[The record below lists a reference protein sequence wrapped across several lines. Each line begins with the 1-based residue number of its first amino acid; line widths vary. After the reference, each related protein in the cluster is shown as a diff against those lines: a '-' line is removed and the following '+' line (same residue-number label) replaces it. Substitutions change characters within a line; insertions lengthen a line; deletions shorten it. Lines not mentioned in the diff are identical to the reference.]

1 MSHLDN
7 NSVLDKGTSFCVGS
21 WIFVADGSGGFNS
34 RSIDRSIS
42 EVSEA
47 ARSQEINDFVDQL
60 EEVELSVL
68 NNGTRNQPE
77 FDTIRPKTLSEL
89 EEDLDKLLEDTKQET
104 TIDGKILSSGCQ
116 QDIIQEEQPINSVST
131 TTIKNYL
138 KDLMEIRRPRVNN
151 PNLLGG
157 INRVSNNIAGCINLA
172 ESSLRKKKIRN
183 KLEEDYSKEEAVRRH
198 LFKYQSHR

>member
-1 MSHLDN
+1 MAHLDN
-7 NSVLDKGTSFCVGS
+7 NSVLDKATSFCVGS

-104 TIDGKILSSGCQ
+104 TIDGKILFSGCQ
-116 QDIIQEEQPINSVST
+116 QNITQENQPVNSVSKA
-131 TTIKNYL
+131 TIKNYL
-138 KDLMEIRRPRVNN
+138 KDLKEI
-151 PNLLGG
+151 
-157 INRVSNNIAGCINLA
+157 
-172 ESSLRKKKIRN
+172 
-183 KLEEDYSKEEAVRRH
+183 
-198 LFKYQSHR
+198 

>member
-34 RSIDRSIS
+34 RSIDWCIS

-68 NNGTRNQPE
+68 NNGTRIQLE
-77 FDTIRPKTLSEL
+77 FDAIGPKTLSEL
-89 EEDLDKLLEDTKQET
+89 EEDLNKLLEDTKQET
-104 TIDGKILSSGCQ
+104 TIDGKILFSGCQ
-116 QDIIQEEQPINSVST
+116 QNITQENQPVNSVSKAI
-131 TTIKNYL
+131 IKNYL
-138 KDLMEIRRPRVNN
+138 KDLKEIWCLRVDNSE
-151 PNLLGG
+151 LLNG
-157 INRVSNNIAGCINLA
+157 IDRVSNT
-172 ESSLRKKKIRN
+172 
-183 KLEEDYSKEEAVRRH
+183 SKDVSI
-198 LFKYQSHR
+198 LQI

>member
-1 MSHLDN
+1 MAHLDD

-68 NNGTRNQPE
+68 NNGTRIQLE
-77 FDTIRPKTLSEL
+77 FDAIGPKTLSEL
-89 EEDLDKLLEDTKQET
+89 EEDLNKLLEDTKQET
-104 TIDGKILSSGCQ
+104 TIDGNILSSGCQ
-116 QDIIQEEQPINSVST
+116 QDVTEEEQLINSVST
-131 TTIKNYL
+131 TTIENYL
-138 KDLMEIRRPRVNN
+138 KDLKEIRCKGV
-151 PNLLGG
+151 
-157 INRVSNNIAGCINLA
+157 
-172 ESSLRKKKIRN
+172 
-183 KLEEDYSKEEAVRRH
+183 
-198 LFKYQSHR
+198 QS

>member
-104 TIDGKILSSGCQ
+104 TIDGDILSSGCQ

-131 TTIKNYL
+131 TTNENYL
-138 KDLMEIRRPRVNN
+138 KDLM
-151 PNLLGG
+151 
-157 INRVSNNIAGCINLA
+157 
-172 ESSLRKKKIRN
+172 
-183 KLEEDYSKEEAVRRH
+183 
-198 LFKYQSHR
+198 